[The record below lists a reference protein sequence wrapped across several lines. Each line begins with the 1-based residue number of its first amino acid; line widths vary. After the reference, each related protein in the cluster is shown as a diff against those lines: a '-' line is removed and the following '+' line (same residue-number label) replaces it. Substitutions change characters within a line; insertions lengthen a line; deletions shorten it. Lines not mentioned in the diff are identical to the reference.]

1 MHVKALE
8 IYIAHPPSIPPH
20 LSLVFVLFQPV
31 NLFQILIYDLFAF
44 NSTAAYARSCI
55 LYLCGLSIYFIF
67 LWWVTE
73 WIGVWVM
80 VF

>member
-8 IYIAHPPSIPPH
+8 IHVIHPPSLHPH

-55 LYLCGLSIYFIF
+55 LYLCGLSNFFFF
-67 LWWVTE
+67 LVV
-73 WIGVWVM
+73 GG
-80 VF
+80 